1 MTTPTDPHSLTPNA
15 VNLVSSTATSF
26 AQCRVTGKSTGVGEP
41 RMSQAEAI
49 DTLSHLVEEND
60 WAAAA
65 LDRLIEDLI
74 PTHDDGSWRDRNGL

>member
-1 MTTPTDPHSLTPNA
+1 
-15 VNLVSSTATSF
+15 
-26 AQCRVTGKSTGVGEP
+26 
-41 RMSQAEAI
+41 MSQAEAI

>member
-1 MTTPTDPHSLTPNA
+1 MIYPDHYTSNA
-15 VNLVSSTATSF
+15 VNPVSSTDTSF
-26 AQCRVTGKSTGVGEP
+26 AQCRVTGKSTGEDKP

-60 WAAAA
+60 WAAPA

-74 PTHDDGSWRDRNGL
+74 PTRDDGSWRNRNGL